1 MTSSVLILVVM
12 EYGLRPFNAGPLM
25 GTTTIKVVKSHEP
38 QPRGKR
44 VRKEK
49 TPTVEE
55 LLTAY
60 VCDSSAYDKEFRHK
74 VARLLKN
81 KGFAAAHILYFL
93 QSNPS
98 PMLVRTYCDY
108 YGINPRRAEVVIDI
122 LKNWQEK

>member
-1 MTSSVLILVVM
+1 MKTRIEISA
-12 EYGLRPFNAGPLM
+12 FNAGPLM

-44 VRKEK
+44 VREEK